1 MKTKEQSATALII
14 LGSPRKKGN
23 SAALA
28 AEIERGL
35 ADSGVMTKEIKLHG
49 MNISPCRGCDHC
61 QKAGAPGCVIKD
73 DMQELYPLL
82 KQASI
87 IVYASAI
94 YWFSV
99 TAQLKLF
106 MDRCYALATEDANFL
121 KGKKMAVAL
130 AYGDIDPFT
139 SGAVNALR
147 MFQDAFKYLDARLVG
162 SVYGSASEPGEIAEN
177 KDLMR
182 KAYDLGKR
190 LAEG

>member
-1 MKTKEQSATALII
+1 
-14 LGSPRKKGN
+14 
-23 SAALA
+23 
-28 AEIERGL
+28 
-35 ADSGVMTKEIKLHG
+35 
-49 MNISPCRGCDHC
+49 
-61 QKAGAPGCVIKD
+61 
-73 DMQELYPLL
+73 
-82 KQASI
+82 
-87 IVYASAI
+87 
-94 YWFSV
+94 
-99 TAQLKLF
+99 